1 MRNDRLFEGENGFE
15 YWTHKG
21 LYSSVTYADGKN
33 NNHATLGSDDNIN
46 MMNIFDDD
54 SSSDSSSDEEDMD
67 SFDRKKFSDTL
78 VSNLNDEKNEI
89 KVDLYGNRVR
99 KDGDGIHRYHHD
111 HNRGH
116 GNHVRE
122 DSMKWTKMQH
132 NMEDQEFRLNQLQ
145 NHINAVEITI
155 SGLMKMSRET
165 LEINKELV
173 HHHSN
178 HSPVGGN
185 YYNESSNLLSNN
197 NSGNT
202 ASRRRKGG
210 IMNSNNL
217 PMQ

>member
-1 MRNDRLFEGENGFE
+1 MEFIGD
-15 YWTHKG
+15 
-21 LYSSVTYADGKN
+21 
-33 NNHATLGSDDNIN
+33 
-46 MMNIFDDD
+46 
-54 SSSDSSSDEEDMD
+54 DSSSDEEGTD
-67 SFDRKKFSDTL
+67 SFDRKKEFSDTL
-78 VSNLNDEKNEI
+78 VSNLNDERNEI

-99 KDGDGIHRYHHD
+99 KDGDSIHRHHHD

-165 LEINKELV
+165 LQINKELV

-185 YYNESSNLLSNN
+185 HYNESSNLLSNN